1 MTMKFGK
8 IFIEVKMV
16 NKIKLYEIKTILQ
29 FNN

>member
-1 MTMKFGK
+1 MKFGK